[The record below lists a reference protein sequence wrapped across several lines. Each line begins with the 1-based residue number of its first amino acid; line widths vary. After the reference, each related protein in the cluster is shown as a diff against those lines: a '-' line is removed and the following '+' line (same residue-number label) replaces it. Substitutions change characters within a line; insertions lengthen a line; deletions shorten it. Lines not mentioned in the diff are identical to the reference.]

1 MGNSRDLRLAGI
13 HVVAVDDHEDAL
25 YVDVLAAYLQHH
37 AASVVTA
44 QSGGEALAILKKS
57 WRTSS

>member
-1 MGNSRDLRLAGI
+1 
-13 HVVAVDDHEDAL
+13 VVVVDDHEDAL
-25 YVDVLAAYLQHH
+25 YVLAAYLQHH

>member
-1 MGNSRDLRLAGI
+1 MGNSRDLRLAGL
-13 HVVAVDDHEDAL
+13 HVVVVDDHEDAL
-25 YVDVLAAYLQHH
+25 YVLAAYLQHH